1 MNSVVATSGSCG
13 FRLIPI
19 SSERLDM
26 SSRRT
31 IASSQNGQITRRRL
45 MAKALGVFLLTIFI
59 SGSLVTSAAAASVE
73 EFYKGK
79 AIQFIVGGSAGGGY
93 DTYTRLIARHFAQY
107 VPGKPSTVVQNM
119 PGAAML
125 IAANYV
131 FNSAPR
137 DGTVIG
143 HWSGPLIL
151 QHMMGNPAVQF
162 EGRKFGWLGM
172 PTADSLVCI
181 LTDRSGIKTAEEWRN
196 AKTRVKLGAIG
207 PGTSGTDDTKV
218 LAAAT
223 GFPLQLIEGYKGTA
237 DIRVAAET
245 GEVDGTCAFGWQSA
259 KVTWANALRA
269 KQVHV
274 VLQTMLEPH
283 PELKDVPLAINF
295 AKTDDGK
302 KLLRIASELYGKQRL
317 YSAPPQVPEQR
328 VRTLQKAF
336 INTLKDPQFLAEA
349 EKAKLEIDPVDGP
362 GIEKMVKGLYE
373 IEPGIV
379 NRVKQLLESK

>member
-1 MNSVVATSGSCG
+1 
-13 FRLIPI
+13 
-19 SSERLDM
+19 
-26 SSRRT
+26 
-31 IASSQNGQITRRRL
+31 
-45 MAKALGVFLLTIFI
+45 MAKALGVLLFSFFLL
-59 SGSLVTSAAAASVE
+59 VAPHSARAASVE

-79 AIQFIVGGSAGGGY
+79 TIQFVVGGTAGGGY

-107 VPGKPSTVVQNM
+107 VPGKPSTIVQNM

-125 IAANYV
+125 IAANYT

-162 EGRKFGWLGM
+162 DGRKFGWIGM
-172 PTADSLVCI
+172 PTADALVCI
-181 LTDRSGIKTAEEWRN
+181 TTERSGIRTAEDWRK
-196 AKTRVKLGAIG
+196 AKTKVKLGAIG
-207 PGTSGTDDTKV
+207 PGTSGTDDTKL

-223 GFPLQLIEGYKGTA
+223 DFPLQLIEGYKGTA

-274 VLQTMLEPH
+274 VLQTMLESH
-283 PELKDVPLAINF
+283 AELRGVPLAIDY
-295 AKTDDGK
+295 AKTDEGK
-302 KLLRIASELYGKQRL
+302 NLLRIASELYGKQRL
-317 YSAPPQVPEQR
+317 YSLPPQVPEQR
-328 VRTLQKAF
+328 ARTLQKAF
-336 INTLKDPQFLAEA
+336 VSTMKDPQFLAEA
-349 EKAKLEIDPVDGP
+349 EKAKLEIDPIDGA
-362 GIEKMVKGLYE
+362 GIEKMVNGLYE
-373 IEPGIV
+373 IEPAVV
-379 NRVKQLLESK
+379 NRVKQILEAK

>member
-1 MNSVVATSGSCG
+1 MMKG
-13 FRLIPI
+13 FGI
-19 SSERLDM
+19 
-26 SSRRT
+26 
-31 IASSQNGQITRRRL
+31 
-45 MAKALGVFLLTIFI
+45 FLLTIFI
-59 SGSLVTSAAAASVE
+59 SASPVIPVLAASVE

-79 AIQFIVGGSAGGGY
+79 TIQFVVGGSAGGGY
-93 DTYTRLIARHFAQY
+93 DTYTRLIARHFPQNI
-107 VPGKPSTVVQNM
+107 PGKPSTVVQNM

-125 IAANYV
+125 IAANYI
-131 FNSAPR
+131 FNSASR

-151 QHMMGNPAVQF
+151 QHMMGNAAVQF
-162 EGRKFGWLGM
+162 DGRKFGWLGM

-181 LTDRSGIKTAEEWRN
+181 TTERSGIRTADDWRK

-207 PGTSGTDDTKV
+207 PGTSGTDDTKL

-237 DIRVAAET
+237 DIRIAAET

-269 KQVHV
+269 RQVHV

-283 PELKDVPLAINF
+283 PELKDVPLAVEY
-295 AKTDDGK
+295 AKAEEGK

-317 YSAPPQVPEQR
+317 YSLPPQVPEQR

-336 INTLKDPQFLAEA
+336 IDTLKDPQLLAEA
-349 EKAKLEIDPVDGP
+349 EKSKLEIDPVDGAA
-362 GIEKMVKGLYE
+362 IEKMVNGLYE
-373 IEPGIV
+373 IEPAIV
-379 NRVKQLLESK
+379 NRIKQLLESK

>member
-1 MNSVVATSGSCG
+1 
-13 FRLIPI
+13 
-19 SSERLDM
+19 
-26 SSRRT
+26 
-31 IASSQNGQITRRRL
+31 
-45 MAKALGVFLLTIFI
+45 MAKALGVFLLPILI
-59 SGSLVTSAAAASVE
+59 SVSVVSAPAASVE

-79 AIQFIVGGSAGGGY
+79 TVQFIVGGSAGGGY

-125 IAANYV
+125 ISANYV

-181 LTDRSGIKTAEEWRN
+181 LTERSGIKTAEEWRK

-207 PGTSGTDDTKV
+207 PGTSGTDDTKI

-245 GEVDGTCAFGWQSA
+245 GEVDGTCSFGWQSA
-259 KVTWANALRA
+259 KVTWANALKA
-269 KQVHV
+269 KQIHV
-274 VLQTMLEPH
+274 VLQTMMESH
-283 PELKDVPLAINF
+283 PELKGVPLAVDYAN
-295 AKTDDGK
+295 TDEGK

-317 YSAPPQVPEQR
+317 YSLPPQVPEQR

-336 INTLKDPQFLAEA
+336 IATLKDPQFLAEA
-349 EKAKLEIDPVDGP
+349 EKAKLEIDPIDGP
-362 GIEKMVKGLYE
+362 GIEKMVNGLYE
-373 IEPGIV
+373 IEPAIV
-379 NRVKQLLESK
+379 NRVKQILEAK

>member
-1 MNSVVATSGSCG
+1 
-13 FRLIPI
+13 
-19 SSERLDM
+19 
-26 SSRRT
+26 
-31 IASSQNGQITRRRL
+31 
-45 MAKALGVFLLTIFI
+45 MAKILSAFLLPVLI
-59 SGSLVTSAAAASVE
+59 SVSLITSAPAASVE

-79 AIQFIVGGSAGGGY
+79 TIQFIVGGSAGGGY

-125 IAANYV
+125 ISANYV

-181 LTDRSGIKTAEEWRN
+181 LTERSGIKTAEEWRKT
-196 AKTRVKLGAIG
+196 KTRVKLGAIG
-207 PGTSGTDDTKV
+207 PGTSGTDDTKI

-245 GEVDGTCAFGWQSA
+245 GEVDGTCSFGWQSA
-259 KVTWANALRA
+259 KVTWANALKA

-274 VLQTMLEPH
+274 VLQTMMESH
-283 PELKDVPLAINF
+283 PELKGVPLAVDYAN
-295 AKTDDGK
+295 TDEGK

-317 YSAPPQVPEQR
+317 YSLPPQVPEQR

-336 INTLKDPQFLAEA
+336 VATMKDPQFLAEA
-349 EKAKLEIDPVDGP
+349 EKAKLEIDPIDGP
-362 GIEKMVKGLYE
+362 GIEKMVNGLYE
-373 IEPGIV
+373 IEPAVV
-379 NRVKQLLESK
+379 NRVKQILETK

>member
-1 MNSVVATSGSCG
+1 
-13 FRLIPI
+13 
-19 SSERLDM
+19 
-26 SSRRT
+26 
-31 IASSQNGQITRRRL
+31 L
-45 MAKALGVFLLTIFI
+45 MAKALGMFLLSIFV
-59 SGSLVTSAAAASVE
+59 SMALVSSSLAASVE

-79 AIQFIVGGSAGGGY
+79 TIHFIVGGSAGGGY

-107 VPGKPSTVVQNM
+107 VAGKPSTVVQNM

-125 IAANYV
+125 ISANYI

-162 EGRKFGWLGM
+162 DGRKFGWIGM
-172 PTADSLVCI
+172 PTADSLICI
-181 LTDRSGIKTAEEWRN
+181 LTERSGIKTADEWRN
-196 AKTRVKLGAIG
+196 AKAKVKLGAIG
-207 PGTSGTDDTKV
+207 PGTSGTDDTKL

-259 KVTWANALRA
+259 KVTWANALKA
-269 KQVHV
+269 GQVRV
-274 VLQTMLEPH
+274 VLQTMLESH
-283 PELKDVPLAINF
+283 PELKGVPLAVQY
-295 AKTDDGK
+295 AKNEEGK
-302 KLLRIASELYGKQRL
+302 KLLQIASDLYGNQRL
-317 YSAPPQVPEQR
+317 YSLPPQVPEQR

-336 INTLKDPQFLAEA
+336 MDTLKDPQLRAEA
-349 EKAKLEIDPVDGP
+349 EKAKLEIDPIDGP

-373 IEPGIV
+373 IEPAIV
-379 NRVKQLLESK
+379 NRVKQILEGK

>member
-1 MNSVVATSGSCG
+1 
-13 FRLIPI
+13 
-19 SSERLDM
+19 
-26 SSRRT
+26 
-31 IASSQNGQITRRRL
+31 
-45 MAKALGVFLLTIFI
+45 MAKALGIFLLPIFL
-59 SGSLVTSAAAASVE
+59 SVSLVTAALAASVE

-79 AIQFIVGGSAGGGY
+79 TIHFVVGGSAGGGY

-125 IAANYV
+125 ISANYI

-137 DGTVIG
+137 DGTSIG

-151 QHMMGNPAVQF
+151 QQLMGNPAVKF
-162 EGRKFGWLGM
+162 EGRKFNWVGM
-172 PTADSLVCI
+172 PTPDSLVCI
-181 LTDRSGIKTAEEWRN
+181 LTERSGIKTAEDWRK

-207 PGTSGTDDTKV
+207 PGTSGTDDTKL

-237 DIRVAAET
+237 DIRAAAEQ

-259 KVTWANALRA
+259 KVTWANALRTR
-269 KQVHV
+269 QVHV

-283 PELKDVPLAINF
+283 PELKGVPLAVDY
-295 AKTDDGK
+295 AKTEEGK

-317 YSAPPQVPEQR
+317 YSLPPQVPEQR
-328 VRTLQKAF
+328 VRALQKAF
-336 INTLKDPQFLAEA
+336 TDTLKDPQLLAEA
-349 EKAKLEIDPVDGP
+349 GKAKLEIDPVDGP
-362 GIEKMVKGLYE
+362 GIEKMVNGLYE
-373 IEPGIV
+373 LEPAV
-379 NRVKQLLESK
+379 LNRVKQLLESK

>member
-1 MNSVVATSGSCG
+1 
-13 FRLIPI
+13 
-19 SSERLDM
+19 
-26 SSRRT
+26 
-31 IASSQNGQITRRRL
+31 
-45 MAKALGVFLLTIFI
+45 MAKALGVFLLPMFI
-59 SGSLVTSAAAASVE
+59 SASLVTSAPAASVE

-79 AIQFIVGGSAGGGY
+79 TIQFIVGGSAGGGY
-93 DTYTRLIARHFAQY
+93 DTYTRLIARHFPQY
-107 VPGKPSTVVQNM
+107 VPGKPSTIVQNM
-119 PGAAML
+119 PGAGML

-151 QHMMGNPAVQF
+151 QHLMGNPAVQF

-181 LTDRSGIKTAEEWRN
+181 TTDRSGIKTAEEWRN

-207 PGTSGTDDTKV
+207 PGTSGTDDTKL

-245 GEVDGTCAFGWQSA
+245 GELDGTCSFGWQSA
-259 KVTWANALRA
+259 KVTWANALKAR
-269 KQVHV
+269 QVHV
-274 VLQTMLEPH
+274 VLQTMLERQ
-283 PELKDVPLAINF
+283 DVPLAVEY
-295 AKTDDGK
+295 AKTDEGK
-302 KLLRIASELYGKQRL
+302 KLLRIASEIYGKQRL
-317 YSAPPQVPEQR
+317 YSLPPQVPPER
-328 VRTLQKAF
+328 VRVLQKAF
-336 INTLKDPQFLAEA
+336 IDTLKDPQFLAEA
-349 EKAKLEIDPVDGP
+349 EKARLEIDPVDGP
-362 GIEKMVKGLYE
+362 GIEKMVNGLYE

>member
-1 MNSVVATSGSCG
+1 
-13 FRLIPI
+13 
-19 SSERLDM
+19 
-26 SSRRT
+26 
-31 IASSQNGQITRRRL
+31 
-45 MAKALGVFLLTIFI
+45 MAKALGVFLLPIFI
-59 SGSLVTSAAAASVE
+59 SVSPVSAHSASVE
-73 EFYKGK
+73 DFYKGK
-79 AIQFIVGGSAGGGY
+79 TIQFVVGGSAGGGY

-107 VPGKPSTVVQNM
+107 VPGKPNIVVQNM

-125 IAANYV
+125 IAANYIY
-131 FNSAPR
+131 NSAPR

-151 QHMMGNPAVQF
+151 QQLMGNRAVQF
-162 EGRKFGWLGM
+162 EGNKFGWLGM

-181 LTDRSGIKTAEEWRN
+181 LTDRSGIKTAEEWAK

-207 PGTSGTDDTKV
+207 PGTSGTDDTKL

-223 GFPLQLIEGYKGTA
+223 GFPIQLIEGYKGTA

-259 KVTWANALRA
+259 KVTWANALQAR
-269 KQVHV
+269 QVHV

-283 PELKDVPLAINF
+283 PELKGVPLAVEY
-295 AKTDDGK
+295 AKTEEGK

-317 YSAPPQVPEQR
+317 FSLPPQVPEQR

-336 INTLKDPQFLAEA
+336 MATLKDSQFLAEA

-362 GIEKMVKGLYE
+362 SIEKMVNGLYE
-373 IEPGIV
+373 IDTAIM